1 MATRGQHRA
10 LYGAG
15 GRHLDIGCG
24 DGYFLFRSKCRERIG
39 LDKLLGDDVTD
50 TLEFP
55 DNHFDFVTMLAV
67 IEHVA
72 DPQALLAE
80 VSRVLRPGG
89 RLIMTTPK
97 RAADALIRLYFDDV
111 DEQHEDYFD
120 LDGITRMAAPRFDLT
135 GHHTFLLGLN
145 QAFCLTA
152 KKADA

>member
-1 MATRGQHRA
+1 M
-10 LYGAG
+10 GAG
-15 GRHLDIGCG
+15 DRHLDIGCG

-39 LDKLLGDDVTD
+39 LGKLLGDDVSD
-50 TLEFP
+50 ALAFP

-72 DPQALLAE
+72 EPRGLLAE
-80 VSRVLRPGG
+80 VARVLKPGG

-97 RAADALIRLYFDDV
+97 RAADALIRLHVDDV

-120 LDGITRMAAPRFDLT
+120 RESITRMATLLFDVA
-135 GHHTFLLGLN
+135 GHHSFVLGLN
-145 QAFCLTA
+145 QAFCLSV